1 MKQTD
6 TYDKT
11 RRVNLGLTP
20 EPTNVSFETGPPI
33 FGLIAVYAFGA
44 ATGFGIA
51 LLTASTGSKRSSH
64 ATIHQFPC

>member
-11 RRVNLGLTP
+11 RRTALGLTP

-51 LLTASTGSKRSSH
+51 MLAFAYG
-64 ATIHQFPC
+64 F

>member
-1 MKQTD
+1 MKHTTD

-51 LLTASTGSKRSSH
+51 MLAFAYG
-64 ATIHQFPC
+64 F

>member
-20 EPTNVSFETGPPI
+20 EPTNETGPPI

-51 LLTASTGSKRSSH
+51 MLAFAYG
-64 ATIHQFPC
+64 F

>member
-1 MKQTD
+1 MKHETD
-6 TYDKT
+6 TYDKK

-33 FGLIAVYAFGA
+33 FGLIAVYAFGM

-51 LLTASTGSKRSSH
+51 MLAFAYG
-64 ATIHQFPC
+64 F

>member
-11 RRVNLGLTP
+11 RRINLGLTP
-20 EPTNVSFETGPPI
+20 EPTNVSYDPGPPI
-33 FGLIAVYAFGA
+33 FGIIAVYCFGM

-51 LLTASTGSKRSSH
+51 MLAFAYT
-64 ATIHQFPC
+64 F